1 MSNKK
6 VKTVNDWPIWLAA
19 ITGEIK
25 EGSHSRHGRVAQQ
38 KWQKAM
44 GEPGL
49 IFTIIDE
56 DDVEY
61 ETDYALWKVEGG
73 VLQARIYKTGPQP
86 MITQFFSDDFLCA
99 LFKIRGVIE

>member
-1 MSNKK
+1 MADKK
-6 VKTVNDWPIWLAA
+6 MKTINDWPIWFEA

-25 EGSHSRHGRVAQQ
+25 EESHSRHGRVAQQ
-38 KWQKAM
+38 KWQKTM
-44 GEPGL
+44 GVPAQ
-49 IFTIIDE
+49 IFTVIDE

-86 MITQFFSDDFLCA
+86 MITQFFSDDFINA
-99 LFKIRGVIE
+99 LVEVNK